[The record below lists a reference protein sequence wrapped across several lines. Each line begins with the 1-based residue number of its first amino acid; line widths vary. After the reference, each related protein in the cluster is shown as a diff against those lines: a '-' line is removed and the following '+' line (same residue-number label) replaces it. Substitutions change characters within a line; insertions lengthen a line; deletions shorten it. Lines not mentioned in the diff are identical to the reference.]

1 MEGKTMTLTE
11 RTQESGHDGGTAVPG
26 TTRGSS
32 EVLKIAAHSR
42 PSAVAGAIAG
52 IIREGGLVEI
62 QSIGAG
68 ATNQAVKA
76 IAIARAYL
84 RDEAIGLVC
93 IPTFIDLVIDGAE
106 RTGIRLVVERVE
118 LPATQPVAQ
127 AIGAPTP

>member
-1 MEGKTMTLTE
+1 MTLTE
-11 RTQESGHDGGTAVPG
+11 RTQESAHDDGAATTPGKPRGT
-26 TTRGSS
+26 S

-84 RDEAIGLVC
+84 RDEAIAIVC

-106 RTGIRLVVERVE
+106 RTGIRLVVERVAA
-118 LPATQPVAQ
+118 PVVKPVAQ
-127 AIGAPTP
+127 EVGATTLG